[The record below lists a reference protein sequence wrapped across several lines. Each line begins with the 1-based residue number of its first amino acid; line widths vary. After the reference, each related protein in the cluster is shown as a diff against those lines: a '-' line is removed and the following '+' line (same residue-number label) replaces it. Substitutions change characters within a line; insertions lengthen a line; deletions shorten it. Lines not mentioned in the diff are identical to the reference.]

1 MYDYMKDH
9 PQSTDSLLN
18 QTSDI
23 NKVIEDID
31 AKMEE
36 VKSDP
41 AYNEEEGRKQ
51 VDAMYDYMKDHPQS
65 TK

>member
-1 MYDYMKDH
+1 MENNID
-9 PQSTDSLLN
+9 N
-18 QTSDI
+18 
-23 NKVIEDID
+23 VIADID

-36 VKSDP
+36 VKSNP